1 MRPDSVSFPLSDLSA
16 AILAGGRSTR
26 FGTPKS
32 LASVGTE
39 QLIDYAVRLARAIA
53 AEPMVIVSPLAGS
66 VTVPVSVYYDLIQDL
81 GPVGGIYTAL
91 TVSARPWVAVLPCDM
106 PLLRPE
112 VYAQLYANR
121 SETRPVVAQSGQG
134 LEPLVSL
141 WPVSIQPRLAKAIRT
156 DQLALFKLLRELDA
170 RVIHISERPDDG
182 QQFFLNINTPEDFS
196 VFLKIIRS

>member
-1 MRPDSVSFPLSDLSA
+1 MLSDSVPFPLLDVSA

-26 FGTPKS
+26 FGAPKS
-32 LASVGTE
+32 QASVGTG

-53 AEPMVIVSPLAGS
+53 TEQLVIVNPLADSIS
-66 VTVPVSVYYDLIQDL
+66 VAPSVYIDLIPNL

-112 VYAQLYANR
+112 VYAQLYDNR
-121 SETRPVVAQSGQG
+121 LESRPVVAQSSQG

-141 WPVSIQPRLAKAIRT
+141 WPVSIQPALAVAIRT
-156 DQLALFKLLRELDA
+156 GPLALFKLLRQLDA
-170 RVIHISERPDDG
+170 RVINISNSLDG
-182 QQFFLNINTPEDFS
+182 GRHLFLNINTPEDFA
-196 VFLKIIRS
+196 VFLKIIHS